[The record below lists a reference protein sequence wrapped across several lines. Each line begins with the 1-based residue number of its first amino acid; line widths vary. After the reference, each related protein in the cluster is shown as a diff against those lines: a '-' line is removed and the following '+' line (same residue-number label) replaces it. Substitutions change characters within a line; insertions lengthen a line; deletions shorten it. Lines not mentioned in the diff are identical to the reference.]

1 MDILQLHPDDNV
13 ALAIRELPAGHV
25 IHTADRSLAIQ
36 QTIPA
41 GHKLAVRPIGRGEL
55 ALKYGQPIGR
65 ATADIGAGEHA
76 HTHNIESLRGR
87 GDLAGQPPMPA
98 AAPERTIP
106 EGRPVDKCPG
116 LEASA
121 GYTVGESDRLILK
134 GGFAQPRDQSGG
146 RFSGQ
151 SSGDPSNL
159 QPPTSNF
166 QSPTSNLQP
175 PTAWSGYRRKD
186 GRVGVRNHVLV
197 LSTVQCANAV
207 VDRIGRALPQVVAL
221 SHAWGCS
228 QIGDDLAQTRRVLE
242 EFAAHPNV
250 AAVLLIGL
258 GCETMPTVEM
268 GEQLAARGVLVRR
281 LTIQEMG
288 GSRRTFEAGLSVAR
302 ELLQEVSAARRE
314 PIPLSELIVGLE
326 CGGSDAWSGV
336 TANPAVGVA
345 SDLIVAAGGTVIL
358 SETPEFIGAEHL
370 FAPAPDGR
378 RRSSGGIVRADP
390 EVGRQIVAAVQRREA
405 DAYRMGVDLRG
416 AQPTPGNIAGGLTTI
431 EEKSL
436 GAIEKGGASPVMEF
450 LPYAHRPARRG
461 LVVMDTPGNDA
472 ESVTGMVAGGAQ
484 VVVFT
489 TGRGSPL
496 GCPIAPVI
504 KVASNSAMYRS
515 MAGDLDLDAGTI
527 IEQGESLAGVGQRIF
542 DQIIA
547 VANGQQTAAETWGS
561 NEFAINVIG
570 PRM

>member
-1 MDILQLHPDDNV
+1 MIILQLHPDDNV

-25 IHTADRSLAIQ
+25 IHTADRSLSIL

-41 GHKLAVRPIGRGEL
+41 GHKLAVRAIGRGEL

-65 ATADIGAGEHA
+65 ATSDISAGEHA
-76 HTHNIESLRGR
+76 HVHNIESLRGR
-87 GDLAGQPPMPA
+87 GDLKTDPSGFGNPKGL
-98 AAPERTIP
+98 
-106 EGRPVDKCPG
+106 GR
-116 LEASA
+116 
-121 GYTVGESDRLILK
+121 R
-134 GGFAQPRDQSGG
+134 
-146 RFSGQ
+146 

-166 QSPTSNLQP
+166 PWPEPGRRQSPIRH
-175 PTAWSGYRRKD
+175 WSGYRRKD

-207 VDRIGRALPQVVAL
+207 VDRIGRALPQVIAL

-250 AAVLLIGL
+250 AAALLIGL

-268 GEQLAARGVLVRR
+268 GEQLAAAGVLTRR
-281 LTIQEMG
+281 LTIQELG
-288 GSRRTFEAGLSVAR
+288 GSRRTCEAGLSVAK

-378 RRSSGGIVRADP
+378 AGRAIDP

-436 GAIEKGGASPVMEF
+436 GAIEKGGASPVMQF
-450 LPYAHRPARRG
+450 LPYAHRPTRRG

-504 KVASNSAMYRS
+504 KVASNSAMFRS
-515 MAGDLDLDAGTI
+515 MAGDLDLDAGAV
-527 IEQGESLAGVGQRIF
+527 IEQGESLADVGRRIF

-547 VANGQQTAAETWGS
+547 AANGQQTAAETWGS